1 MAITKFATAEVLDI
15 KGSKDAR
22 TREASLERLSDFHDY
37 RTDDGYMYV
46 RIRAIS
52 SRTNKNNDGW
62 PTVELA
68 GGSDAWEKIAGSR
81 TSGEGITVEAKKG
94 EKYGFSTFLGKP
106 VFVDH
111 NNSDPKR
118 ARGVI
123 VDSKFHVLDGKTS
136 ASDEYWNGPD
146 ADKEHLPPSEVE
158 LLLEIDAESFP
169 KLAKAIANGDI
180 DGFSMGCDVDY
191 SKCSH
196 CDNKATSPDEYCTH
210 ILMKGANH
218 THVTADGHKTS
229 RKSYENCYG
238 IKFFEIS
245 AVFDPAD
252 PTALAREVI
261 NESPQK
267 HAAVKVAEPQLPQS
281 METKAPEDVDTLRT
295 ERVCPVCGS
304 DMDSE
309 KCDVCGYDA
318 PPESLQNPDLQQAQ
332 EADLSNEMPTADP
345 QGDPGEG
352 GVPEG
357 GGQEGSLLTNNP
369 GLTSSVNSSMRN
381 WTPRIYGGTIVD
393 PIIRTASNGDV
404 QVWESRAAATPTGDE
419 PPKETVTGDQ
429 DQPITSAFRTA
440 RELIE
445 AAKNNRGT
453 NMSDHN
459 KVAAEPADKSGKP
472 DKRVDVTGVGGV
484 DHANNVDASKPTGAH
499 SWENAGAQVD
509 VTGKGGIIEDSN
521 AEASKPSDGTDS
533 VEATSDNAGFD
544 KKKTTDDSGP
554 TKTWSGQEGQKSPVT
569 DKAFPTSAV
578 EAAKQGVQPTDKS
591 GRPDERVNV
600 EEEVDVSWNGGDA
613 PTKTW
618 SGTDGN
624 GVTRQVNPVTRKVGP
639 GNDVKSSMV
648 SIAALRL
655 ADTEEELGLI
665 TRDEK
670 YERLHELSELSPE
683 ELAAE
688 ERVVARVK
696 TAGLNKQA
704 SSTGTRMPSFRHAK
718 SIEKE
723 TKVDPTPVDDAV
735 LDSAIFG
742 R

>member
-1 MAITKFATAEVLDI
+1 MAITKFAKAEVLEV

-22 TREASLERLSDFHDY
+22 TREASLDRLSDFHDY

-68 GGSDAWEKIAGSR
+68 GGSDAWDKISAQR
-81 TSGEGITVEAKKG
+81 TSGEGFTVEAKKG
-94 EKYGFSTFLGKP
+94 AKYGFSTFLGKP

-111 NNSDPKR
+111 NNSDPSR

-136 ASDEYWNGPD
+136 AKDDYWNGED

-158 LLLEIDAESFP
+158 LLLEIDAKSFP
-169 KLAKAIANGDI
+169 VLAKAISSGDI

-196 CDNKATSPDEYCTH
+196 CGHKASSPDEYCTH

-218 THVTADGHKTS
+218 THVAEDGRKTS

-261 NESPQK
+261 DEANQK
-267 HAAVKVAEPQLPQS
+267 SSAVKLAEPQLPQS
-281 METKAPEDVDTLRT
+281 METTAPEDVDTLRT

-304 DMDSE
+304 DMDSD

-318 PPESLQNPDLQQAQ
+318 PPESLQNPDLDQAKM
-332 EADLSNEMPTADP
+332 EDLGNEMPTGDP

-352 GVPEG
+352 GIGGREPE
-357 GGQEGSLLTNNP
+357 QGSLLTNNP

-381 WTPRIYGGTIVD
+381 WTPRIYGGQIVN
-393 PIIRTASNGDV
+393 PVITVTGGTVTAAPKPS
-404 QVWESRAAATPTGDE
+404 GDE
-419 PPKETVTGDQ
+419 PPKETVTNDQ

-440 RELIE
+440 RQLIE
-445 AAKNNRGT
+445 AAKSNQGT

-459 KVAAEPADKSGKP
+459 RVAATPLPDAKP

-484 DHANNVDASKPTGAH
+484 DHANNVDASKPAGAH
-499 SWENAGAQVD
+499 SWESEGKQVD
-509 VTGKGGIIEDSN
+509 VTGKGGVLQDSN
-521 AEASKPSDGTDS
+521 AEASKPSAGTES
-533 VEATSDNAGFD
+533 IEQTSDNAGFD

-554 TKTWSGQEGQKSPVT
+554 TKTWSENHNAPGVT

-578 EAAKQGVQPTDKS
+578 EAAKQGVKPLSVPEPFSVQPQD
-591 GRPDERVNV
+591 RINV
-600 EEEVDVSWNGGDA
+600 ESEEFWK
-613 PTKTW
+613 TK
-618 SGTDGN
+618 GTDTDQWTGTGGN
-624 GVTRQVNPVTRKVGP
+624 GVTRQQDPVTKATIEGDNIINLHP
-639 GNDVKSSMV
+639 KGSMV

-665 TRDEK
+665 TRDERYK
-670 YERLHELSELSPE
+670 RLTELSELSPD

-688 ERVVARVK
+688 ERVVSRVK
-696 TAGLNKQA
+696 TAGLAKGGA
-704 SSTGTRMPSFRHAK
+704 PTSGRMPSFKHAK
-718 SIEKE
+718 SIEKTAAVE
-723 TKVDPTPVDDAV
+723 PTPIDDTV